1 MVGEHKFGTQNLQEG
16 ISFIGK
22 IINASWQQSKD
33 FGSGSRE
40 TLVLEIQPI
49 SYEGAIRYIYIP
61 YSDRINSKWGK
72 FNEMLEQ
79 SGLKFDPN
87 TFTEADLVGK
97 IFEFKSFDLKFGS
110 GENAIEVTGMLLP
123 VRYVGNE
130 TNIQKEVPEKS
141 PGESQPVQKPIEQTQ
156 TPVKEIPKP
165 QTEQTREQEQQSG
178 EITQEDL
185 IFEYIKLKQKTTFK
199 ELIEKFKI
207 DKDHLI
213 PLIFDLSEKG
223 KIVLDGPV
231 IKLI

>member
-16 ISFIGK
+16 ISFIGR
-22 IINASWQQSKD
+22 IISANWQQSKD

-40 TLVLEIQPI
+40 TLVIGIQPV

-87 TFTEADLVGK
+87 TFTEIDLVGK
-97 IFEFKSFDLKFGS
+97 LFEFRSFDLKFGS

-123 VRYVGNE
+123 VRYVGDDISE
-130 TNIQKEVPEKS
+130 EKEVPEKA
-141 PGESQPVQKPIEQTQ
+141 PGESQPMQRPIEQTQ

-165 QTEQTREQEQQSG
+165 QTEQPKEQEQHLD
-178 EITQEDL
+178 EVTQEDL

-199 ELIEKFKI
+199 ELMEKFKM

-223 KIVLDGPV
+223 KISLDGPV
-231 IKLI
+231 IRLV

>member
-22 IINASWQQSKD
+22 IINAEWQQSKD

-97 IFEFKSFDLKFGS
+97 LFEFKSFDLKFGS

-123 VRYVGNE
+123 VRYVGDE
-130 TNIQKEVPEKS
+130 TNVQKEVPEKS

-165 QTEQTREQEQQSG
+165 QTEQPQEQQSG

>member
-22 IINASWQQSKD
+22 IINAEWQQSKD

-40 TLVLEIQPI
+40 TLVLEIQPV

-123 VRYVGNE
+123 VRYVGDE
-130 TNIQKEVPEKS
+130 TNVQKEVPEKS
-141 PGESQPVQKPIEQTQ
+141 PGELQPVQKPIEQTQ
-156 TPVKEIPKP
+156 TPVNEIPKP
-165 QTEQTREQEQQSG
+165 QPEQSKEQEQMSG